1 MPLLQMLRFPRRP
14 VCKCLRC
21 PGPALLYHN
30 NRTGRCSDMIKSVVM
45 ISDTDSTIISL
56 DAWYRFVVQLVD
68 GEELK
73 IANEYKVDEPQKTKP
88 KEKRFDYDFINDQI
102 IDAPYLEESDN
113 TLTPNQNVRLT
124 IINIIG
130 YVLDRLINDYMIQF
144 CKNNHSVKDSND
156 TMFDHELNRKCK
168 IIMKNEFEFSRILM
182 GTVKKSYASIMELQ
196 EGNLVPED
204 KQLDVK
210 GMEVFVKSTKTAS
223 TKEALKKILLEDIL
237 KAPKIDQL
245 RVIKDIIIFEKRILE
260 SVRNGSKEYFKPATI
275 KSQSNYDDP
284 MRIQGIKGA
293 VAWNELRSGT
303 ELEAIDLTERNAVD
317 IAKVKI
323 DRLSAESIKDTY
335 PQIYNNIIKFFDLD
349 DDIGVEI
356 KEEVDPKTGKI
367 KKSKKDNRIYKGSID
382 AISIPKDTPIPDW
395 LKEFIDYNSI
405 VEDNVKGF
413 PYESIGIQ
421 RLDKNHVSYTNIIK
435 L

>member
-1 MPLLQMLRFPRRP
+1 
-14 VCKCLRC
+14 
-21 PGPALLYHN
+21 
-30 NRTGRCSDMIKSVVM
+30 
-45 ISDTDSTIISL
+45 
-56 DAWYRFVVQLVD
+56 
-68 GEELK
+68 
-73 IANEYKVDEPQKTKP
+73 
-88 KEKRFDYDFINDQI
+88 
-102 IDAPYLEESDN
+102 
-113 TLTPNQNVRLT
+113 
-124 IINIIG
+124 
-130 YVLDRLINDYMIQF
+130 
-144 CKNNHSVKDSND
+144 
-156 TMFDHELNRKCK
+156 
-168 IIMKNEFEFSRILM
+168 M

-367 KKSKKDNRIYKGSID
+367 KKTKKDNRIYKGSID